1 MFDFDVRARAQ
12 SGGGRRGQ
20 ERGKFERAGVKLTK
34 GLEMYIVGVDCVLFR
49 RCEFKKRTVG

>member
-1 MFDFDVRARAQ
+1 MFDVRARAQ

-34 GLEMYIVGVDCVLFR
+34 GLEMDIVGVDCVLFR
-49 RCEFKKRTVG
+49 QCKFKKRTVG